1 MNAGRGA
8 TIILLAAAL
17 CASTSCRRCE
27 EARREEAR
35 GRGEALKAA
44 LGAATRSA
52 PPPSAATR
60 PAATRPTTATAPS
73 RPAMRRVHVFISGR
87 VQGVGFRAFTQR
99 GARALKVAGWV
110 RNRRD
115 GRVEAVFE
123 GPPEQVARLLAKVAV
138 GPGPARVDDVKVT
151 DEPWRGEFETFDRR
165 PTE

>member
-52 PPPSAATR
+52 PPPS
-60 PAATRPTTATAPS
+60 AATRPTTATAPS